1 MCFISLK
8 GDEIEILDVY
18 DFCLD
23 RVRLKIEKEG
33 NPLIAQS
40 PVPKLITREKKMI
53 AEIFVPNAYF
63 QRDMKEMRL
72 LCIKMMD
79 TFS

>member
-33 NPLIAQS
+33 NPLIAT